1 MRQQD
6 ILLLLLLP
14 RSVQPITFV
23 NCKQF
28 KLPPAE
34 TLFPPKA
41 RVDSR
46 PIRVIFYFFFYTES
60 NWFDRREK
68 CEL

>member
-28 KLPPAE
+28 KLR
-34 TLFPPKA
+34 PPKLYFL
-41 RVDSR
+41 RKRGLIPDQFVLFS
-46 PIRVIFYFFFYTES
+46 IFFLYGE
-60 NWFDRREK
+60 
-68 CEL
+68 